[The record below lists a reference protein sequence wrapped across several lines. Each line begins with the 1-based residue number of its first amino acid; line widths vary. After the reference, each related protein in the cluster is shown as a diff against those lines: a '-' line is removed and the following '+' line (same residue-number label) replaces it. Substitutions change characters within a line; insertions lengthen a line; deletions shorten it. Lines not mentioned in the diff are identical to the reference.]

1 MQKCTLFPPPQ
12 QSSSLFLSL
21 VCLNPLFSFKKLLIP
36 CSPAFLSFPSDID
49 LCHRIALFFFGTIH
63 HSFFCHFGLALLQTL
78 NIASLSFFPPRLT
91 DLDPPFG
98 DFENIHLVLEPS
110 TFERAP
116 FSQLLQL
123 DPGLGPGPGPSD
135 FYHLSSE

>member
-1 MQKCTLFPPPQ
+1 MQKYTLFPPPQ
-12 QSSSLFLSL
+12 QSSSLLSSGVL
-21 VCLNPLFSFKKLLIP
+21 ESFVFFQKASHSLL
-36 CSPAFLSFPSDID
+36 LSFSVVSISD
-49 LCHRIALFFFGTIH
+49 LYHRIALFIFWTIK
-63 HSFFCHFGLALLQTL
+63 HSFSCLFGLALLQTF
-78 NIASLSFFPPRLT
+78 NIASLSFCPPRLT

-98 DFENIHLVLEPS
+98 DFENIHLVLETS

-116 FSQLLQL
+116 SSQLLQL